1 MEDWREDIEALE
13 GAYPYSPDVDLPAV
27 AEVLHVHGF
36 KDLSALAGVAGVRTL
51 RVENARP
58 SELVRLSVLTPGLE
72 TLVVGGLHVTDLG
85 YRRGVG
91 APSTVVLTDHT
102 KVERLDGI
110 EALSSMTSLTLDNVP
125 RIRDLRPLSALT
137 SLRRLRI
144 ATLMSRA
151 INGSDQL
158 IDSLAPLKALRSLER
173 LAFFSVKARD
183 GDLSPLYALRKLE
196 DVQIPLTY
204 STEQIAR
211 LAGVLGR
218 GADEWPAI
226 VPSGWRACRACGA
239 DDEVMLVGAR
249 RRRYVCRHCDAERV
263 ERHIAA
269 FEAWRAQGAAGT

>member
-13 GAYPYSPDVDLPAV
+13 GAYPYAPDVDLPAV
-27 AEVLHVHGF
+27 AEVLHVRGF
-36 KDLSALAGVAGVRTL
+36 KDLSVLAGVAGVRTL

-58 SELVRLSVLTPGLE
+58 SELVRLLVLTPGLE
-72 TLVVGGLHVTDLG
+72 TLVVGGLHVTDLA
-85 YRRGVG
+85 YLRGVG

-110 EALSSMTSLTLDNVP
+110 EALSSTTSLTLDNVP
-125 RIRDLRPLSALT
+125 RIRDLHPLSALT
-137 SLRRLRI
+137 RLRRLRI

-158 IDSLAPLKALRSLER
+158 IDSLAPLEALRSLEQ
-173 LAFFSVKARD
+173 LAFFSAKARD
-183 GDLSPLYALRKLE
+183 DDLSPLYALRK
-196 DVQIPLTY
+196 IPLTY

-249 RRRYVCRHCDAERV
+249 RRRYACPHCDAERV